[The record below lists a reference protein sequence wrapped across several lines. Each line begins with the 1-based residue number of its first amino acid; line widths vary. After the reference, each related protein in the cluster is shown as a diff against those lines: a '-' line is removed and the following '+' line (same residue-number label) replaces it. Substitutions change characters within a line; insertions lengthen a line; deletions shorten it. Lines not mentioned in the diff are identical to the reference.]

1 MWAAGCE
8 QANGGA
14 GKWLVMPRRRSPR
27 DTVATSNQNPTM
39 HVPTSQTTAPDLESA
54 GGGLAGLGWAGMA
67 DGRHEMP
74 RPLSPPQSPA
84 TENSNLSHPPTRTT
98 SAVGELAR
106 WVQCLACCTL
116 AAHRS
121 MSK

>member
-1 MWAAGCE
+1 MWAAGGQ
-8 QANGGA
+8 QANRGA

-39 HVPTSQTTAPDLESA
+39 HPHQQNHCSRSGECRR
-54 GGGLAGLGWAGMA
+54 WA
-67 DGRHEMP
+67 GRHEMP

-98 SAVGELAR
+98 SAAGELAR
-106 WVQCLACCTL
+106 WVQCLACCTKVNERVTVGDL
-116 AAHRS
+116 GG
-121 MSK
+121 